1 MMAGIR
7 LRVIANDKS
16 EITSQNTCQLNFES
30 PNRFPGKAPGPGSR
44 FWGGEYLIRKY
55 YVNEAD
61 AASLPGAWGTQE
73 GLFHKLS

>member
-55 YVNEAD
+55 YVKGTSKNSKNDIGIKKGDE
-61 AASLPGAWGTQE
+61 WGR
-73 GLFHKLS
+73 